1 MYTLVWTA
9 RFTRS
14 AERFVRHHPQLRA
27 RLASVLRDLEQNPFQ
42 PHLRLYELSGKLKGL
57 QAASL
62 TYEYRITL
70 IVLVTERE
78 IVLLDIGS
86 HDEVYR

>member
-14 AERFVRHHPQLRA
+14 AERFIRRHPQLRA
-27 RLASVLRDLEQNPFQ
+27 RLASVLRDLEQDPFQ
-42 PHLRLYELSGKLKGL
+42 SHLRLRELSGKLQGL
-57 QAASL
+57 QAVSL

-70 IVLVTERE
+70 IVLVTEKE